1 MNSLALVLRKLFL
14 LVVLSVVLSN
24 SSVEGKNLNECFPDG
39 RPMSQWFLDKTKIP
53 LEKLGRQFVITSFGA
68 VNDSTILQTESI
80 QRAINEAAAQ
90 GGGVVVIPKG
100 IFLSGALF
108 FKPKTHLYVSEGAV
122 LKGSDDIA
130 NYPKIPSR
138 MEGQS
143 LDYFAALVNAYGVD
157 GFTITGKGTIDGN
170 GQKYWE
176 SFWERRRQN
185 KNCTNLEVSRPR
197 LLFIW
202 NCKNVQVQ
210 DVKLHNSG
218 FWTSHYY
225 QCKNVKILDLHIF
238 SPHTV
243 LKAPSTDAIDLD
255 ACTDVLVSGCYLSV
269 NDDAIALKGGKG
281 PFADQDPNNG
291 ENTNILI
298 ENCEFGFCHSALTCG
313 SEAIHNKNILMRNC
327 HIKDAMRVLWLKM
340 RPDTPQKYE
349 FVSVENIT
357 GQAFSLLYV
366 KPWTQFFD
374 LQGRKDVP
382 LSFCENISM
391 KHIDLKC
398 EVFFDVAIGE
408 NNRLK
413 DFTCEDLSIVA
424 KNGSFDHSMIQGI
437 QIKNVFVNKKKMN

>member
-327 HIKDAMRVLWLKM
+327 LINDAMRVLWLKM